1 MMNSYFEQSGFYN
14 GQGGSAAEQAYRFPQ
29 GLLVPPYPQSTA
41 AAAAA
46 AAAVAARAASSHDAA
61 TAAGAPASYDAGSA
75 AAAAAAAACKL
86 YPGDAGAAFK
96 TECLVKD
103 QNGFGSAVKDMA
115 ASWPSSSLSRAAD
128 AMRPFDTSAAAPRV
142 SDAWTSCCQSTTAA
156 AAAVAQAPTNAFYP
170 WMAIA
175 GWSLACIPHPRPV
188 SSSTFT
194 VAITGSEIR

>member
-14 GQGGSAAEQAYRFPQ
+14 GQGASAAEQAYRCIP
-29 GLLVPPYPQSTA
+29 SD
-41 AAAAA
+41 
-46 AAAVAARAASSHDAA
+46 AS
-61 TAAGAPASYDAGSA
+61 G
-75 AAAAAAAACKL
+75 
-86 YPGDAGAAFK
+86 AFK

-115 ASWPSSSLSRAAD
+115 ASWPSSSLSRAATD
-128 AMRPFDTSAAAPRV
+128 PMRPFDASSAAPRV

-175 GWSLACIPHPRPV
+175 EPLGY
-188 SSSTFT
+188 
-194 VAITGSEIR
+194 ITG

>member
-14 GQGGSAAEQAYRFPQ
+14 GQGGQRGGT
-29 GLLVPPYPQSTA
+29 GLPVPAGP
-41 AAAAA
+41 
-46 AAAVAARAASSHDAA
+46 ARAAV
-61 TAAGAPASYDAGSA
+61 PALYPSDAG
-75 AAAAAAAACKL
+75 
-86 YPGDAGAAFK
+86 GAFK

-115 ASWPSSSLSRAAD
+115 ASWPSSSLSRAATD
-128 AMRPFDTSAAAPRV
+128 PMRPFDASAAAPRV

-175 GWSLACIPHPRPV
+175 GSPTIAWGRLTYRGPS
-188 SSSTFT
+188 
-194 VAITGSEIR
+194 

>member
-14 GQGGSAAEQAYRFPQ
+14 GQGASAAEQAYRFPQ

-61 TAAGAPASYDAGSA
+61 AAGAGTTTSYDAAGSAA

-86 YPGDAGAAFK
+86 YPSDAGGAFK

-115 ASWPSSSLSRAAD
+115 ASWPSSSLSRAATD
-128 AMRPFDTSAAAPRV
+128 PMRPFDASAAAPRV

-175 GWSLACIPHPRPV
+175 GWSLCCCCCPHL
-188 SSSTFT
+188 FT
-194 VAITGSEIR
+194 CVTLL

>member
-14 GQGGSAAEQAYRFPQ
+14 GQGASAAEQAYRFPQ

-61 TAAGAPASYDAGSA
+61 AAGTAASYDAAGS

-86 YPGDAGAAFK
+86 YPSDASGAFK

-115 ASWPSSSLSRAAD
+115 ASWPSSSLSRAATD
-128 AMRPFDTSAAAPRV
+128 PMRPFDASAAAPRV

-175 GWSLACIPHPRPV
+175 GLNSYIAREYTVQYILSSAC
-188 SSSTFT
+188 
-194 VAITGSEIR
+194 EL